1 MIVLLILSIVA
12 LYIFGKKWW
21 IISSA
26 EKIDKDFMKDIKDY
40 LLDGK
45 VKSAKAL
52 CGKFDSPIARMIET
66 GIARIGKPL
75 SDVQTAVDNVGNA
88 EIARLEN
95 GLPYLATIAGGA
107 PMLGFLGTV
116 TGMIKAFFNMA
127 NAGNNIDI
135 SLLSGGIYE
144 AMITTVGGLI
154 VGLIAYFAY
163 NFLTAKVSNVVFKM
177 ENATIDFM
185 DLLSETSGEQIMAL
199 RRNTKA
205 DPNMSMSSMTD
216 IVFLLLI
223 FFLVTSTLVN
233 PNALKLLLP
242 KSTGQVSA
250 KATVSVSIKDCG
262 EDVYTYHINGEKA
275 PIAFDAVED
284 QLIEKLSTEED
295 PTFSIYADESV
306 PIKEVV
312 EVMNI
317 AKRNHYKV
325 ILATSPE

>member
-12 LYIFGKKWW
+12 LYVFGKKWW

-26 EKIDKDFMKDIKDY
+26 EKIDKDFMKDMKDY

-52 CGKFDSPIARMIET
+52 CVKFDSPIARMIET

-185 DLLSETSGEQIMAL
+185 SLLSETSGEQ
-199 RRNTKA
+199 
-205 DPNMSMSSMTD
+205 
-216 IVFLLLI
+216 
-223 FFLVTSTLVN
+223 
-233 PNALKLLLP
+233 
-242 KSTGQVSA
+242 
-250 KATVSVSIKDCG
+250 
-262 EDVYTYHINGEKA
+262 
-275 PIAFDAVED
+275 
-284 QLIEKLSTEED
+284 TETANE
-295 PTFSIYADESV
+295 
-306 PIKEVV
+306 
-312 EVMNI
+312 
-317 AKRNHYKV
+317 
-325 ILATSPE
+325 

>member
-1 MIVLLILSIVA
+1 MVETQSISILEMATKGGWIMIVLLVLSIVA

-26 EKIDKDFMKDIKDY
+26 EKIDKDFMKDIK
-40 LLDGK
+40 DGK

-185 DLLSETSGEQIMAL
+185 DLLSETSGEQ
-199 RRNTKA
+199 
-205 DPNMSMSSMTD
+205 
-216 IVFLLLI
+216 
-223 FFLVTSTLVN
+223 
-233 PNALKLLLP
+233 
-242 KSTGQVSA
+242 
-250 KATVSVSIKDCG
+250 
-262 EDVYTYHINGEKA
+262 
-275 PIAFDAVED
+275 
-284 QLIEKLSTEED
+284 TETANE
-295 PTFSIYADESV
+295 
-306 PIKEVV
+306 
-312 EVMNI
+312 
-317 AKRNHYKV
+317 
-325 ILATSPE
+325 

>member
-116 TGMIKAFFNMA
+116 TGMIKAFFNMST
-127 NAGNNIDI
+127 AGNNIDI
-135 SLLSGGIYE
+135 ALLSGGIYE
-144 AMITTVGGLI
+144 AMVTTVGGLA
-154 VGLIAYFAY
+154 VGIIAYFAY
-163 NFLTAKVSNVVFKM
+163 NWLNAQISNLVFKM
-177 ENATIDFM
+177 ETVTVDFM
-185 DLLSETSGEQIMAL
+185 DLLHEPA
-199 RRNTKA
+199 
-205 DPNMSMSSMTD
+205 
-216 IVFLLLI
+216 
-223 FFLVTSTLVN
+223 
-233 PNALKLLLP
+233 
-242 KSTGQVSA
+242 
-250 KATVSVSIKDCG
+250 
-262 EDVYTYHINGEKA
+262 EK
-275 PIAFDAVED
+275 
-284 QLIEKLSTEED
+284 
-295 PTFSIYADESV
+295 
-306 PIKEVV
+306 
-312 EVMNI
+312 
-317 AKRNHYKV
+317 
-325 ILATSPE
+325 